1 MVFAGTWNGRIFD
14 VMFVRGTV
22 NSASY
27 QSHVKNV
34 CIPKLKQENGG
45 TLQGTMFYK

>member
-1 MVFAGTWNGRIFD
+1 MDFAGTWDGRIFD
-14 VMFVRGTV
+14 ILFVRGTM

-34 CIPKLKQENGG
+34 CIPNFKQENGG
-45 TLQGTMFYK
+45 TLQGAIFYK